1 MRLSKFF
8 GLDENNFKVC
18 KAGDRV
24 LITGVTD
31 TSYIVATVVKHP
43 TGAHAL

>member
-8 GLDENNFKVC
+8 GLNENNFKVC

-24 LITGVTD
+24 LMMGVT
-31 TSYIVATVVKHP
+31 ATVVKHP